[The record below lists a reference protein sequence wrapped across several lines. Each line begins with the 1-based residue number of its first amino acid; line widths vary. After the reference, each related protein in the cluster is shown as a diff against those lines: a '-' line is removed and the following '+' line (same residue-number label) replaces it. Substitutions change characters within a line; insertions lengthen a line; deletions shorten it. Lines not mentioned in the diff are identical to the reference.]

1 MTHSALKARQIR
13 KSFVDGN
20 QTYEILRGI
29 DLELEVGETVAL
41 IGPSGAGKTSLLN
54 ILGAL
59 DPDYEGLVEVGGE
72 TISEKNDTEL
82 AILRNQHLGFVF
94 QSFNLLNHNSALEN
108 VWLAGRFSPNGV
120 NADRARELLSRVGL
134 EGKEHQRPPTLS
146 GGERQRV
153 AIARALYH
161 NPRVVFFDEPT
172 GNLDSQSAKDILTLF
187 EQLRD
192 DGTTFL
198 IVTHDDK
205 VANIAHRTLHLVQGE
220 LQ

>member
-161 NPRVVFFDEPT
+161 NPRVVFCDEPT